1 MDLPTALLR
10 ELLDL
15 SASVDGRGDLGARL
29 TGLVTALRAAVPSYR
44 GLYLTVHDNGQP
56 VSLTSF
62 LPTTDGDITTS
73 MRLPFAAL
81 ASGFDPQS
89 RVIFYASTPGAFID
103 LAADLGHALH
113 APTILSPHSPDL
125 AEPPD
130 GGEQPGDGHHGD
142 GHQVDGHQVDGQGV
156 GVIVLDADLPPHT
169 LVSQWTGL
177 HEVSTINQAVG
188 MLIDRGHDPDDAH
201 AALHRHAAAAGVDT
215 HIYAAR
221 LLRR

>member
-10 ELLDL
+10 DLLDL
-15 SASVDGRGDLGARL
+15 SAGVDGGGQLGARL
-29 TGLVTALRAAVPSYR
+29 TALVAALRAAVPSYR
-44 GLYLTVHDNGQP
+44 GLYLTVHDDEQP

-62 LPTTDGDITTS
+62 LPTADGAITTS

-81 ASGFDPQS
+81 SPGFDSQS
-89 RVIFYASTPGAFID
+89 RVIFYAATPGAFVD

-113 APTILSPHSPDL
+113 ASTMLAAPSLDL
-125 AEPPD
+125 TERPEIGVQHGD
-130 GGEQPGDGHHGD
+130 DHRGDGTQGD
-142 GHQVDGHQVDGQGV
+142 GEGAA
-156 GVIVLDADLPPHT
+156 VIVLDVDLPPHT

-177 HEVSTINQAVG
+177 HELSTINRAVG
-188 MLIDRGHDPDDAH
+188 MLIDRGHPPDDAH
-201 AALHRHAAAAGVDT
+201 AALHRHAAAVGVDT

>member
-10 ELLDL
+10 DLLDL

-29 TGLVTALRAAVPSYR
+29 TALVAALRAAVPSYR

-62 LPTTDGDITTS
+62 QPTVDGDITTS
-73 MRLPFAAL
+73 MRLPFTAL
-81 ASGFDPQS
+81 APAFDSKS
-89 RVIFYASTPGAFID
+89 RVIFYAAAPGAFVD
-103 LAADLGHALH
+103 LAADLGYALQ
-113 APTILSPHSPDL
+113 APTIQSVASPDL
-125 AEPPD
+125 TED
-130 GGEQPGDGHHGD
+130 SETVVRH
-142 GHQVDGHQVDGQGV
+142 VDGRRSDGQQIDGEGV
-156 GVIVLDADLPPHT
+156 GVIALDADLPPHT

-201 AALHRHAAAAGVDT
+201 AALRRHAAAAGVDT
-215 HIYAAR
+215 HTYAAR